1 VLRVDN
7 TGTLTRNRMTAR
19 WLIARAE
26 PLDLLSAGTA
36 SGATPEWIDV
46 LPEHVMLASR
56 PDAFDPMD
64 RALIDAGARVLGGT
78 KHLHRKWSLER
89 KSPMASDRLAVV
101 HA

>member
-1 VLRVDN
+1 
-7 TGTLTRNRMTAR
+7 
-19 WLIARAE
+19 
-26 PLDLLSAGTA
+26 
-36 SGATPEWIDV
+36 
-46 LPEHVMLASR
+46 MLASR

-89 KSPMASDRLAVV
+89 KSPIASDRLAVV